1 MDNGNLLV
9 FSFPVYPLL
18 DPGSTISMV
27 TPFVA
32 NQFDLLPEILH
43 EPFLVST
50 PIGDIVKAE
59 GVCSEVDGILA
70 SPFEIKLRVIR
81 FKY

>member
-9 FSFPVYPLL
+9 ISFPVYALL
-18 DPGSTISMV
+18 DPVTTSSMV

-32 NQFDLLPEILH
+32 NQFELLPRILH

-50 PIGDIVKAE
+50 PIGDSVKAE
-59 GVCSEVDGILA
+59 GIRREIDGIVA
-70 SPFEIKLRVIR
+70 SPFEIKLGVIT
-81 FKY
+81 FKS